1 MNQPQNSPNSSA
13 TGQEEALRVPAM
25 ARALRHR
32 NFQLFFSGQLI
43 SLVGTWMQTVAQS
56 WLVYRLTGSPALLG
70 SVNFAAQI
78 PVFLLSPVGGVVADR
93 YSRHRIVIATQ
104 SASMLLAGVLAA
116 LTLSKHI
123 QVWEIFALSA
133 LLGVVNAFD
142 IPARQSFIV
151 EMTSREDLINAIA
164 LNSSMFN
171 GARIVGPAV
180 AGITVAAVGEGWC
193 FFANAVSYIA
203 VIVGLLMMRVAPFQA
218 RASEASA
225 FRHILEGF
233 QFVASTT
240 PIRALLLL
248 VGLVSL
254 AGMPFS
260 VLMPIFADRIL
271 HAGARGLGIL
281 MGVSGGGALIG
292 ALILASRLSV
302 RGLGR
307 WIAISAGVFSVT
319 LIAFAY
325 SRWFWLTA
333 ALLVVA
339 GFCVMIQMGSSNT
352 LIQSMAPDRLRGRVL
367 AAYSMMLMGMA
378 PIGALLSG
386 VLADRIG
393 APATVAAGGVACG
406 IGAAVFAM
414 YLPGIR
420 KEARELI
427 LAQSAA
433 VPTETT

>member
-1 MNQPQNSPNSSA
+1 
-13 TGQEEALRVPAM
+13 M
-25 ARALRHR
+25 ADTKLTESRFRSTVRALRHR
-32 NFQLFFSGQLI
+32 NFRLFFTGQLI
-43 SLVGTWMQTVAQS
+43 SLIGTWMQTVAQS
-56 WLVYRLTGSPALLG
+56 WLVYRLTGSSALLG

-78 PVFLLSPVGGVVADR
+78 PVFLLSPAGGLVADR
-93 YSRHRIVIATQ
+93 HSRHRIVIATQ
-104 SASMLLAGVLAA
+104 AASMLLAGALAA
-116 LTLSKHI
+116 LTLSGHI
-123 QVWEIFALSA
+123 QVWEIFVLSA

-203 VIVGLLMMRVAPFQA
+203 VIVGLLMMRMAPFQR

-225 FRHILEGF
+225 FGHILEGF
-233 QFVASTT
+233 QFVARTT

-271 HAGARGLGIL
+271 HSGARGLGIL

-307 WIAISAGVFSVT
+307 WIAIAAGVFGAA
-319 LIAFAY
+319 LMMFAY

-333 ALLVVA
+333 ALLAVA

-352 LIQSMAPDRLRGRVL
+352 LIQSMTPDRLRGRVL

-378 PIGALLSG
+378 PIGALLAG

-406 IGAAVFAM
+406 IGAGVFAM
-414 YLPGIR
+414 HLPEIR
-420 KEARELI
+420 REARELI